1 MVREENILF
10 ETKPLQ
16 SVVLREPHIG
26 DGLAL
31 HRLVAACPPLD
42 ANSVYCNLLQCTHF
56 GGTAIVAERYGALI
70 GSITGYRLPARA
82 DTLFVWQVA
91 VAPAARGQGL
101 AARLLGA
108 LLERCMP
115 AGVRYLET
123 SVNPENRA
131 SRRLFE
137 RTAQRL
143 GAALEERL
151 WFERER
157 HFDGA
162 HSDEILLRIG
172 PFGPARGTLPT
183 EQR

>member
-1 MVREENILF
+1 MIREENILF
-10 ETKPLQ
+10 ESKALQ
-16 SVVLREPHIG
+16 ATVLREPHIG
-26 DGLAL
+26 DGPAL

-42 ANSVYCNLLQCTHF
+42 ANSMYCNLLQCTHF
-56 GGTAIVAERYGALI
+56 SGTSIVAERYGALI
-70 GSITGYRLPARA
+70 GAISGYRLPGRP
-82 DTLFVWQVA
+82 DTLFIWQVA

-108 LLERCMP
+108 LLGRCIP
-115 AGVRYLET
+115 AGVSFLET

-137 RTAQRL
+137 RAAERL
-143 GAALEERL
+143 GGGLEERL

-157 HFDGA
+157 HFGGD

-172 PFGPARGTLPT
+172 PFPAAPAG
-183 EQR
+183 